1 MGAKGYLQHL
11 GSMKNWKPLMWHPS
25 LCLAGNLEVC
35 RKVNAGKLWGTVDRR
50 LLERR
55 SVVEDV
61 HLHAVASGCL
71 YEPGP
76 WPPAKSHNC

>member
-1 MGAKGYLQHL
+1 
-11 GSMKNWKPLMWHPS
+11 MWHPS

-71 YEPGP
+71 YEPGVP
-76 WPPAKSHNC
+76 LPRTEGCQRKLSGILVSLHL